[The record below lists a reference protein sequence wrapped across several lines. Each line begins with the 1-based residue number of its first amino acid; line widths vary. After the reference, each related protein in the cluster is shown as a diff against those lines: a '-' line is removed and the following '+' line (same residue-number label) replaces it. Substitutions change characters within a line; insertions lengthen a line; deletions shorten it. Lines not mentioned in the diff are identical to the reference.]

1 MKRKVSRLLF
11 YSIKFLIG
19 LLVYFNSRLYMLLY
33 NRLLKRFGLT
43 LNGTPRFI
51 AKSVKFDDF
60 DLIELGDKSVLSSNV
75 IFLTHDYSFTT
86 GLISL
91 NEKPKTDIGI
101 LGRISIGDN
110 VFVGMNSILLPGTS
124 IGNNVIIGAGSVVRG
139 KIPDNV
145 VAAGNP
151 AGIVSDIKSHTEK
164 VKLKSYKRRVD
175 KN

>member
-19 LLVYFNSRLYMLLY
+19 LLVYVNSRLYMRLY
-33 NRLLKRFGLT
+33 NRLLKTFGLR

-101 LGRISIGDN
+101 LGPISIGDN

-124 IGNNVIIGAGSVVRG
+124 IGKNVIVGAGSVVRG

-145 VAAGNP
+145 VVAGNP
-151 AGIVSDIKSHTEK
+151 AAIVSDIQAHTEK
-164 VKLKSYKRRVD
+164 VKLSSYKRRVD